1 MALTERYVTT
11 TGTDTYAN
19 STNIATPMSL
29 STAIT
34 NGTAGDRI
42 NIKAGTYTRSATD
55 TIAGAGTV
63 TSPLIWR
70 GYNSTPGDLDT
81 PVQSTG
87 NLSLTTTNF
96 PLIDYS
102 GNSANRFNW
111 TGGFSLWQNLYI
123 KTAYDGNSIL
133 MNGGNQAAYNCK
145 FEDNGTGTSAVALY
159 MEVRCTCVACDIS
172 LTGASGGANAVTM
185 NGGTTGNRIIGSYIN
200 GGPATGI
207 LLQSGGSQV
216 LVCNSVIAG
225 HTKHGISIS
234 SAGGSAFGAIILY
247 NTICKKTGSGTFDAI
262 NVATGLTYH
271 HVFVGNHITDHGGTA
286 YGINMVST
294 SNAAFLAFN
303 RTRDNTSGAIGNGGD
318 WITATTLGHVTTDT
332 GGPETDYTD
341 NATNN
346 FSLISAAP
354 AKGAGL
360 PAYLDI
366 GAMQRQE
373 TAGGGGLLV
382 HPGMGGGMI

>member
-1 MALTERYVTT
+1 MALTERYVTAS
-11 TGTDTYAN
+11 GTDTYAN
-19 STNIATPMSL
+19 STSSSTPMSL

-87 NLSLTTTNF
+87 NLSLTTTNH
-96 PLIDYS
+96 PLIDFS

-111 TGGFSLWQNLYI
+111 TGAFAIWQNLYI

-133 MNGGNQAAYNCK
+133 MNGANIAAYNCK
-145 FEDNGTGTSAVALY
+145 LENSGTGASGVCLY
-159 MEVRCTCVACDIS
+159 MTVRSTLFACDIS
-172 LTGASGGANAVTM
+172 LTGASGGTAALTM
-185 NGGTTGNRIIGSYIN
+185 AAATTGNRVIGSYIN
-200 GGPATGI
+200 GGTASGI
-207 LLQSGGSQV
+207 SVQSSGSQV
-216 LVCNSVIAG
+216 LICHNVIAG
-225 HTKHGISIS
+225 HTKHGIALT
-234 SAGGSAFGAIILY
+234 SADAVGYGAVILY

-262 NVATGLTYH
+262 NFATGLTYH
-271 HVFVGNHITDHGGTA
+271 HVVIGNHITDHGGTA
-286 YGINMVST
+286 YAINMTST

-341 NATNN
+341 NSTNN

-373 TAGGGGLLV
+373 TAGGGSSSYVIGS
-382 HPGMGGGMI
+382 